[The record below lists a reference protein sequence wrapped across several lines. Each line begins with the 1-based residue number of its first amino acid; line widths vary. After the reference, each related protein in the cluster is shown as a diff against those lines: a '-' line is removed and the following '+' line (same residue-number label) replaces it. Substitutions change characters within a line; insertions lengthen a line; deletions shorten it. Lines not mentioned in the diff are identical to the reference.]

1 MQEVDTVEDKELLN
15 LFTDMVRAHTA
26 YMDRQLASL
35 QLSNG
40 QGGVISV
47 LGRNGALTQ
56 NELARFRQVTPA
68 TISIM
73 LDRMERDG
81 LVTRDSVSGGGR
93 ANLVQL
99 TDEGRRMFKILDEFM
114 EGEPRVVFA
123 GLSQSEKDAAGELF
137 RKLTDNVAHGVSVR

>member
-1 MQEVDTVEDKELLN
+1 MEDKELLN

-99 TDEGRRMFKILDEFM
+99 TAEGRRVFKVLDEFM
-114 EGEPRVVFA
+114 EGEPRTVFA
-123 GLSQSEKDAAGELF
+123 GLSQAEKDAAGELF
-137 RKLTDNVAHGVSVR
+137 RKLTDNVVHETPVR

>member
-1 MQEVDTVEDKELLN
+1 MDDKELLN

-26 YMDRQLASL
+26 YMDRQLAVL
-35 QLSNG
+35 GLSNG

-47 LGRNGALTQ
+47 LGRYGSLTQ

-81 LVTRDSVSGGGR
+81 LVTRFTAKDNSR
-93 ANLVQL
+93 ANNIRLTEHGAELYAQL
-99 TDEGRRMFKILDEFM
+99 DAFM
-114 EGEPRVVFA
+114 SGEPEVVFK
-123 GLSQSEKDAAGELF
+123 G
-137 RKLTDNVAHGVSVR
+137 LTDNEKLLAADIFRKITENDGRKD

>member
-1 MQEVDTVEDKELLN
+1 VEDKELLN

-47 LGRNGALTQ
+47 LGRNGAMTQ

-73 LDRMERDG
+73 LDRMQRDG
-81 LVTRDSVSGGGR
+81 LVTRDSVTGGGR

-99 TDEGRRMFKILDEFM
+99 TEEGERVFKLLDSFM
-114 EGEPRVVFA
+114 EGEPSVVFS
-123 GLSQSEKDAAGELF
+123 GLAQEEKNAAAELF
-137 RKLTDNVAHGVSVR
+137 QKLTDNVTKVAAVR